1 MSDILNF
8 TDYESQKKKL
18 EVLDFNELEKNK
30 KKELIQSGETYNDE
44 VENERGFVDNFVE
57 GSKGV
62 AQGFVK
68 GVEGTAEFV
77 NMVINPWIGLGEAT
91 WKYTATGEW
100 DKDLIQKE
108 YFSEKIDIV
117 PDFLE
122 VEEGSVAAFNSD
134 VVAFF
139 SNYGMIK
146 KGIQQIPLLAKD
158 PTKPYRLGK
167 ELVIGALTDVTA
179 FDPED
184 GTAVDFLLDRYPGL
198 SNPVFEF
205 LTTDENDS
213 DAMIKLKQA
222 LEGAGITGG
231 IHIVAKGLGL
241 FKQYNQGVVARYKG
255 KKLEQAKII
264 EEANNKGIIV
274 DDAADAAAK
283 IKESEFIGPKQVKP
297 KPVPKQK
304 EVLLDEKQLDE
315 SIRNTNDIVN
325 VDLPFNVKNWKS
337 SLDVQVV
344 IEKTVKAM
352 NKSYKD
358 KWDNVLTNKQVDE
371 VSDMMDM
378 EADVLVKGLSS
389 VDNVAELPFRVIAT
403 KKALQGLGVEAKRLS
418 KIIAKGGSDV
428 STKTDLAKTLAIIA
442 KTTDELKDAI
452 KAAARTTQAGRIKT
466 GAAKIDIQAI
476 ADITKNFDGN
486 IEEFAKRISKIEDFA
501 GLKKSIERSF
511 AQKSWDVITE
521 VYINALLS
529 GPLTQVINLSSTF
542 IETFL
547 RPLEL
552 LTGGALT
559 IYTKNGR
566 RSVKLAFSR
575 YRGLMRGI
583 DDTLVSVGRAFKE
596 EDLYADKMGRIIEN
610 KAPKAF
616 SSQNFNIKN
625 KTGAAIF
632 DFVGGAFRLPS
643 RLLVTTDELFKQI
656 NYRAK
661 LHEMAVNGALNKN
674 LKGANFDSYVR
685 KFEKKGFDK
694 LGRFVND
701 EARMYSREAT
711 FTQELSGG
719 AWLDLG
725 SRFQA
730 LSKGSYNPFRLM
742 LPFVRTPTNLF
753 RHQMQRMPI
762 TGLLQKRNFDMLRKG
777 GVQRSEVIGRQV
789 LGSMVMYKAYD
800 LAINEQITGRG
811 PKNPAL
817 REAWLLTHKPYS
829 KKVIKDDGTVE
840 WVAYNRMDPRFM
852 FVGIIADLVQFF
864 DEANPERDRNIM
876 AGVMVSLISNMTS
889 KTYLS
894 GVTDLMTAIG
904 TESPTRWNRFLQN
917 SALSFIP
924 YSSFMRQTNNDAAMR
939 EVRTLAD
946 SYDNLTWGDAE
957 NVAPKRNILGEVV
970 IKPKG
975 VFGFP
980 VKDWLLPIVGKTS
993 TTEST
998 PLKEAL
1004 SALAATSTT
1013 DPGKGIVKQN
1023 KRLPNTNI
1031 DLTDPKYAMDGMLP
1045 LDSMLARL
1053 NTYKITDPAD
1063 PDYGKTVKEALTDL
1077 VTKSPEYKEALGPAQ
1092 SGFLN
1097 DKRAKMIQSVYNKYK
1112 TKIRMEVIRNNPKLQ
1127 KDYINALEE
1136 KRGAFKN
1143 VDSLDRSSK
1152 TLDQLI
1158 NF

>member
-1 MSDILNF
+1 M
-8 TDYESQKKKL
+8 TDKI
-18 EVLDFNELEKNK
+18 DFDSIINANKTKIDFDSLTK
-30 KKELIQSGETYNDE
+30 KKELIENAEKADQE
-44 VENERGFVDNFVE
+44 VEEERGFVDNFIE

-62 AQGFVK
+62 LQGPIK
-68 GVEGTAEFV
+68 GIEGTAEFV

-91 WKYTATGEW
+91 WKYTATGKW
-100 DKDLIQKE
+100 DKDLLQKE
-108 YFSEKIDIV
+108 YFAEKMDIV
-117 PDFLE
+117 PNFLE

-139 SNYGMIK
+139 SNYGFIK

-158 PTKPYRLGK
+158 PTKPFSLGK

-184 GTAVDFLLDRYPGL
+184 GTAVDFLVERYPSL
-198 SNPVFEF
+198 QNPVFQF
-205 LTTDENDS
+205 LTTDEDDS

-231 IHIVAKGLGL
+231 IHIIAKGLGL

-255 KKLEQAKII
+255 KKLEQAQII
-264 EEANNKGIIV
+264 EEANKKGIIV

-315 SIRNTNDIVN
+315 SIKNTNDIVN
-325 VDLPFNVKNWKS
+325 IDLPFNVKNWKS

-344 IEKTVKAM
+344 IEKVVKSM

-403 KKALQGLGVEAKRLS
+403 KKALQGLGAEAKRLS
-418 KIIAKGGSDV
+418 KIVAKGGADV
-428 STKTDLAKTLAIIA
+428 SLKTDLAKTLAIIA

-486 IEEFAKRISKIEDFA
+486 IEDFAKRISKIEDFA
-501 GLKKSIERSF
+501 GLKKTIERSF
-511 AQKSWDVITE
+511 LTKSWDVITE

-552 LTGGALT
+552 LIGGTLT
-559 IYTKNGR
+559 AYTKNGR
-566 RSVKLAFSR
+566 RSVRLAFSR

-625 KTGAAIF
+625 KFGAATF
-632 DFVGGAFRLPS
+632 DLIGSTLRLPS

-661 LHEMAVNGALNKN
+661 LHEMAVDGALNKG

-711 FTQELSGG
+711 FTQELQGG

-730 LSKGSYNPFRLM
+730 LSKGNYNPFRLM

-777 GVQRSEVIGRQV
+777 GVDRSEVIGRQV
-789 LGSMVMYKAYD
+789 LGSMVMYKAFD
-800 LAINEQITGRG
+800 LAINEEITGRG

-829 KKVIKDDGTVE
+829 KKVVKDDGTVE

-852 FVGIIADLVQFF
+852 FVGIIADLVQFM
-864 DEANPERDRNIM
+864 DQANPERDRNIM
-876 AGVMVSLISNMTS
+876 AGLMVSLVSNMAS
-889 KTYLS
+889 KTYLQ
-894 GVTDLMTAIG
+894 GVTSLMTAIG
-904 TESPTRWNRFLQN
+904 TESPTRWQRFLN
-917 SALSFIP
+917 DTAISFIP
-924 YSSFMRQTNNDAAMR
+924 FSSFMRQTNSDASMR
-939 EVRTLAD
+939 EIRTLAD
-946 SYDNLTWGDAE
+946 SLDNITWGDAE
-957 NVAPKRNILGEVV
+957 KLPPKRNILGE
-970 IKPKG
+970 IMHKPKG

-980 VKDWLLPIVGKTS
+980 IKDWLIPIVGKTS

-998 PLKEAL
+998 ILKEEL
-1004 SALAATSTT
+1004 SKLAATSST
-1013 DPGKGIVKQN
+1013 DPGKGITKQG
-1023 KRLPNTNI
+1023 KRLTNTNI
-1031 DLTDPKYAMDGMLP
+1031 DLTDPKYEIDGVTP
-1045 LDSMLARL
+1045 LDSMLAL
-1053 NTYKITDPAD
+1053 LETYTIKDRND
-1063 PDYGKTVKEALTDL
+1063 PDYGKTVKQALEDM
-1077 VTKSPEYKEALGPAQ
+1077 VTKSPEYKAAEGPAQ

-1097 DKRAKMIQSVYNKYK
+1097 EKRGKMIQSVYNKYK
-1112 TKIRMEVIRNNPKLQ
+1112 TNIKNFVIRNNPTLLE
-1127 KDYINALEE
+1127 DFNNASLERSDAW
-1136 KRGAFKN
+1136 KHK
-1143 VDSLDRSSK
+1143 DSLNRSNK
-1152 TLDQLI
+1152 TLDQLL

>member
-1 MSDILNF
+1 MTERIDVKSILGTKDKIDVNKILQ
-8 TDYESQKKKL
+8 DNNIIE
-18 EVLDFNELEKNK
+18 NAEKND
-30 KKELIQSGETYNDE
+30 EE
-44 VENERGFVDNFVE
+44 VEEERGFVDNFIE

-62 AQGFVK
+62 LQGPIK
-68 GVEGTAEFV
+68 GIEGTAEFI
-77 NMVINPWIGLGEAT
+77 NMTINPWIGLGEAT

-100 DKDLIQKE
+100 DSDLLQKE
-108 YFSEKIDIV
+108 YFAEEIDIV
-117 PDFLE
+117 PSFLE
-122 VEEGSVAAFNSD
+122 VEEGSIAAFNSD

-139 SNYGMIK
+139 SNYGFIK
-146 KGIQQIPLLAKD
+146 KGMQQIPLLAKD
-158 PTKPYRLGK
+158 PSKPFSLGK
-167 ELVIGALTDVTA
+167 ELVAGALTDVTA

-184 GTAVDFLLDRYPGL
+184 GTAVDFLLTRYPSL
-198 SNPVFEF
+198 NVPVLNF
-205 LTTDENDS
+205 LMTDEDDS

-231 IHIVAKGLGL
+231 IHIIGKGLSLWKARNQETVAK
-241 FKQYNQGVVARYKG
+241 YKA

-264 EEANNKGIIV
+264 EEANKKGIIA
-274 DDAADAAAK
+274 DDAADAVAK
-283 IKESEFIGPKQVKP
+283 NDFIGPP
-297 KPVPKQK
+297 KPLPKQGPKQK
-304 EVLLDEKQLDE
+304 EVLLDEKQLDA
-315 SIRNTNDIVN
+315 SIKNTDDIVN
-325 VDLPFNVKNWKS
+325 VELPFNVKNWKS

-344 IEKTVKAM
+344 IEKVVKSM
-352 NKSYKD
+352 SKSYKD
-358 KWDNVLTNKQVDE
+358 KWDNVLTNKQTDE
-371 VSDMMDM
+371 LSDMMDM
-378 EADVLVKGLSS
+378 EADVLAKGLSS
-389 VDNVAELPFRVIAT
+389 VDNVAELPIRVIAT

-418 KIIAKGGSDV
+418 KIIARGGADI

-486 IEEFAKRISKIEDFA
+486 IEDFAKRISKLEDFA
-501 GLKKSIERSF
+501 GIKKAIDRSF

-552 LTGGALT
+552 LTGGLLT
-559 IYTKNGR
+559 AYTKNGR
-566 RSVKLAFSR
+566 RSVRLAFSR
-575 YRGLMRGI
+575 YRGMLKGI
-583 DDTLVSVGRAFKE
+583 DDTLASVARAFKE
-596 EDLYADKMGRIIEN
+596 EDLIADKFGRIIEN

-625 KTGAAIF
+625 KTGARIF
-632 DFVGGAFRLPS
+632 DLVGSTLRLPS

-661 LHEMAVNGALNKN
+661 LHEVAVNKALNKN
-674 LKGANFDSYVR
+674 LKGVNFDSYVR

-694 LGRFVND
+694 QGRFINE

-711 FTQELSGG
+711 FTQELAGG

-725 SRFQA
+725 SKFQA

-753 RHQMQRMPI
+753 RHQMQRMPL
-762 TGLLQKRNFDMLRKG
+762 TGLLQKRNFDMLMKG
-777 GVQRSEVIGRQV
+777 GAGRSEVLGRQV
-789 LGSMVMYKAYD
+789 LGTMIMYKAFD

-829 KKVIKDDGTVE
+829 KKVVHDDGTVE

-852 FVGIIADLVQFF
+852 FVGIIADLVQFM
-864 DEANPERDRNIM
+864 DQANPERDRNIT
-876 AGVMVSLISNMTS
+876 AGLMVSLISNMSS
-889 KTYLS
+889 KTYLQ
-894 GVTDLMTAIG
+894 GVTNLMTAIG
-904 TESPTRWNRFLQN
+904 TESPTRWKQFMQDT
-917 SALSFIP
+917 AISFIP
-924 YSSFMRQTNNDAAMR
+924 FSSFMRQTNNDKAMR

-946 SYDNLTWGDAE
+946 ALDSITWGDAD
-957 NVAPKRNILGEVV
+957 NVPPKRNILGE
-970 IKPKG
+970 IMNKPKG

-980 VKDWLLPIVGKTS
+980 IKDWLIPIVGKTS

-998 PLKEAL
+998 ILKEEL
-1004 SALAATSTT
+1004 SKLAASSTT
-1013 DPGKGIVKQN
+1013 DPGKGITKQG
-1023 KRLPNTNI
+1023 KRLANTNI
-1031 DLTDPKYAMDGMLP
+1031 DLTDPKYELNGTLP
-1045 LDSMLARL
+1045 LDSMLAQL
-1053 NTYKITDPAD
+1053 ETYKINDKND
-1063 PDYGKTVKEALTDL
+1063 PDFGKTLKQALEDL
-1077 VTKSPEYKEALGPAQ
+1077 VTKSPEYKAAEGPAQ
-1092 SGFLN
+1092 TGYLN
-1097 DKRAKMIQSVYNKYK
+1097 DKRGKMIQSIYNKYK
-1112 TKIRMEVIRNNPKLQ
+1112 TKIRNYVIRNNPKL
-1127 KDYINALEE
+1127 KEDYENASKE
-1136 KRGAFKN
+1136 KADAWKHN
-1143 VDSLDRSSK
+1143 NSLNRSEKS
-1152 TLDQLI
+1152 LQELI